1 MKLCTNQSIPCEYLK
16 GACIFLSDEDEG
28 RYIKDVCV
36 DLEKHSIILID
47 DDGNG
52 LYWESLRNASIQFQ
66 GGRQMKKLFSKLLKK
81 PKNLIVVPFK
91 LPTTTDLSKEALH
104 SMEKRA
110 LDRLKGLSNE

>member
-1 MKLCTNQSIPCEYLK
+1 MKVKNFSNIPIEYLK
-16 GACIFLSDEDEG
+16 GACIFLSEEDEG

-66 GGRQMKKLFSKLLKK
+66 GGR
-81 PKNLIVVPFK
+81 
-91 LPTTTDLSKEALH
+91 
-104 SMEKRA
+104 
-110 LDRLKGLSNE
+110 